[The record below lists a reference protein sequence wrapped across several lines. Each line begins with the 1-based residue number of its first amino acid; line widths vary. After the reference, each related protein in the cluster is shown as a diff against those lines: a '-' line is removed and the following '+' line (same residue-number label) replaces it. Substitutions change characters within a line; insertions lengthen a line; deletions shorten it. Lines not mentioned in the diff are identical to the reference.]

1 MPNELLPLGSVVRL
15 ASADAL
21 VRVMGFEPQLD
32 DVQADY
38 LGVPYPMGLVTADAA
53 LAFDASAVSEVVHLG
68 YWDEEAE
75 AGVSAVRRFRTAAD
89 DVLHQM
95 QELIAS
101 LTPERVD
108 ELRVQYSFDAFDDDP
123 EPDFPDEF
131 DFEADDEPEPDF
143 PGEGS

>member
-15 ASADAL
+15 VGADAL
-21 VRVMGFEPQLD
+21 VMVMGFEPQLD

-38 LGVPYPMGLVTADAA
+38 LGVPYPMGLVSGDAA
-53 LAFDASAVSEVVHLG
+53 LAFDASAVADVVHRG
-68 YWDEEAE
+68 SWDEEAE
-75 AGVSAVRRFRTAAD
+75 GGIAAVKRFRVAAS

-108 ELRVQYSFDAFDDDP
+108 ELRMQYSFDAFDEDP

-131 DFEADDEPEPDF
+131 GFDVDDEPEPDF
-143 PGEGS
+143 PGEG